1 VGFGGRDRTAPTAP
15 TAWKAPDPGGPR
27 RYDRR
32 VGKLL
37 LLDGHSLAYRAFYAL
52 PTDLATTS
60 GTVTNA
66 VYGFTSMLVKVL
78 ADEKPDY
85 IGVAFDTPRPTFRNE
100 MDVDYKANRKETPD
114 LFRSQLPLIRQ
125 VLDALE
131 IRSIEVEG
139 VEADDVIGTLARRAE
154 AEGIDVVVVTGDRDA
169 YQLVRDPHVK
179 VLYNRRGVSDYVL
192 YDEAGIIERTGGVTP
207 AQYPDYAALRGDTSD
222 NLPGVPGIGEKTAAK
237 LVSTYDDLEGIYDH
251 LDDLPPRQRTN
262 LGEARDRVFL
272 NREMSRLHL
281 DCDVGL
287 EPEDLREG
295 AFDTEAVRVL
305 FNQLEFRTLL
315 PRLLEAVGETA
326 AAPES
331 EALEADVE
339 VLRDVD
345 AVATRLRDLAGETA
359 PYAVEP
365 RWAGAPGRSDL
376 VGVAFTD
383 GAGRVTYVDAALLV
397 DAKVVDALEQLLGP
411 TGPPLVAHRA
421 KELMHGIRAVDVR
434 SLASDTAVMAY
445 LLDPGEG
452 RYLLED
458 LALRHLGL
466 EITSPDAV
474 EGTLDLDG
482 SAEVENTGRRSVAVL
497 RLSEALHDALDKRE
511 LTDLYERFER
521 PLVRVLARMEDAGV
535 RIDLEFLSELRHD
548 LSQQC
553 EDLER
558 KIHAHA
564 GEPFVINSVPQL
576 RRILFEKLEL
586 TPVKKTKTGPSTD
599 ADSLQKMAAAN
610 AHPILDDLLR
620 YREVEKLRSTYAD
633 ALPPLVQ
640 PDGRIHATFNQ
651 IATTTGRISSESP
664 NLQNVPVRTADG
676 REMRKAFVAD
686 DGCGLL
692 TADYSQIELRV
703 LAHLAEDPGL
713 IEAFAR
719 DADVHTTTA
728 SRVFG
733 VDEADVDAFQRR
745 FAKVVNYGLAYGME
759 AYGLGQRLD
768 IPTEQARDILDAYF
782 TSFPKVKAYMEQTV
796 REARNRGYTTTIFG
810 RRRQISELAS
820 DNFRIRQMGERMAQN
835 APVQGSAADIF
846 KLAMVQLDTALDE
859 GGFRTRMLLT
869 VHDELVLEV
878 PFDEREPVEPLVR
891 RVMENV
897 CELKVPLRVDM
908 GFGPTWADA
917 K

>member
-1 VGFGGRDRTAPTAP
+1 MS
-15 TAWKAPDPGGPR
+15 
-27 RYDRR
+27 
-32 VGKLL
+32 KLL
-37 LLDGHSLAYRAFYAL
+37 LLDGHSIAYRAFYAL

-78 ADEKPDY
+78 GDEKPDY
-85 IGVAFDTPRPTFRNE
+85 IAVSFDTAAPTFRNE
-100 MDVDYKANRKETPD
+100 LDANYKANRKETPD

-125 VLDALE
+125 VLDALQ
-131 IRSIEVEG
+131 IPVVEVEG
-139 VEADDVIGTLARRAE
+139 VEADDVIGTLARNAE
-154 AEGIDVVVVTGDRDA
+154 AEGIDVVVVTGDRDT

-192 YDEAGIIERTGGVTP
+192 YDEAGILERTGVTP

-237 LVSTYDDLEGIYDH
+237 LITTYENLEGIYEN
-251 LDDLPPRQRTN
+251 LDSLPPRQRTN
-262 LGEARDRVFL
+262 LGEWRDRVFQ
-272 NREMSRLHL
+272 NRAMSRLV
-281 DCDVGL
+281 CDVDVGV

-295 AFDTEAVRVL
+295 AFDAEGVRVL

-315 PRLLEAVGETA
+315 PRLFEAIGETA
-326 AAPES
+326 AAPEA
-331 EALEADVE
+331 EVLEVDVE
-339 VLRDVD
+339 TLRDAG
-345 AVATRLRDLAGETA
+345 AVATRLRDLAA
-359 PYAVEP
+359 ANQPYALEA
-365 RWAGAPGRSDL
+365 RWAGAAGRSAVLGLALADD
-376 VGVAFTD
+376 TP
-383 GAGRVTYVDAALLV
+383 RVTYADAELLR
-397 DAKVVDALEQLLGP
+397 DPKVADALDALMRPE
-411 TGPPLVAHRA
+411 GPPLVAHRA
-421 KELMHGIRAVDVR
+421 KELMHGLPVDMR

-458 LALRHLGL
+458 LALRYLGI
-466 EITSPDAV
+466 EITSPDAT
-474 EGTLDLDG
+474 EGQLDLDG
-482 SAEVENTGRRSVAVL
+482 GAETDATGRRAVAVL
-497 RLSEALHDALDKRE
+497 RLAGALQEALAQRE

-535 RIDLEFLSELRHD
+535 RIDLRFLNELRDD
-548 LSQQC
+548 LSKQC
-553 EDLER
+553 DELER
-558 KIHAHA
+558 RIHAHA

-576 RRILFEKLEL
+576 RRVLFDQLGL
-586 TPVKKTKTGPSTD
+586 TPVKKTKTGASTD
-599 ADSLQKMAAAN
+599 ADSLQKMAAVN
-610 AHPILDDLLR
+610 AHPILEDLLR

-676 REMRKAFVAD
+676 REMRKAFIAD

-703 LAHLAEDPGL
+703 LAHLADDPGL
-713 IEAFAR
+713 IDAFAR

-768 IPTEQARDILDAYF
+768 IPTDEAREILDAYF
-782 TSFPKVKAYMEQTV
+782 ASFPKVKTYMEETV
-796 REARNRGYTTTIFG
+796 REARRRGYTTTIFG

-846 KLAMVQLDTALDE
+846 KLAMIELDTALED
-859 GGFRTRMLLT
+859 GGHRSRMLLT

-878 PFDEREPVEPLVR
+878 PLDERDAVEDLVR

-897 CELKVPLRVDM
+897 CELKVPLRVDV

>member
-1 VGFGGRDRTAPTAP
+1 MS
-15 TAWKAPDPGGPR
+15 
-27 RYDRR
+27 
-32 VGKLL
+32 KLL
-37 LLDGHSLAYRAFYAL
+37 LLDGHSIAYRAFYAL

-78 ADEKPDY
+78 GDEKPDY
-85 IGVAFDTPRPTFRNE
+85 IAVSFDTPAPTFRNE
-100 MDVDYKANRKETPD
+100 LDVDYKANRKETPD

-125 VLDALE
+125 VLDALQ
-131 IRSIEVEG
+131 IPVVEVEG
-139 VEADDVIGTLARRAE
+139 VEADDVIATLARNAE
-154 AEGIDVVVVTGDRDA
+154 AEGIDVVVVTGDRDT

-192 YDEAGIIERTGGVTP
+192 YDEAGIVERTGITP

-237 LVSTYDDLEGIYDH
+237 LISTYRDLEGIYEH
-251 LDDLPPRQRTN
+251 LDSLPPRQRTN
-262 LGEARDRVFL
+262 LGDWRDRVFL
-272 NREMSRLHL
+272 NRSMSRLI
-281 DCDVGL
+281 CDVDVGV
-287 EPEDLREG
+287 EPDDLREG
-295 AFDTEAVRVL
+295 AFDAEAVRIL

-315 PRLLEAVGETA
+315 PRLFEAIGETA
-326 AAPES
+326 AAPEA
-331 EALEADVE
+331 ETLEVDVE
-339 VLRDVD
+339 VLRDAD
-345 AVATRLRDLAGETA
+345 AVATRVRDLSDANA
-359 PYAVEP
+359 RYAIEP
-365 RWAGAPGRSDL
+365 RWSGAAGRSDV
-376 VGVAFTD
+376 VGLAFADDTPH
-383 GAGRVTYVDAALLV
+383 VTYAGAELLR
-397 DAKVVDALEQLLGP
+397 DPKVADALDQLLCAD
-411 TGPPLVAHRA
+411 GPPLVAHRA
-421 KELMHGIRAVDVR
+421 KELMHGLPVDVR
-434 SLASDTAVMAY
+434 SLAYDTAVMAY

-458 LALRHLGL
+458 LALRYLGV
-466 EITSPDAV
+466 EITSPDST
-474 EGTLDLDG
+474 EGQLDLDG
-482 SAEVENTGRRSVAVL
+482 GVETDATGRRALAVL
-497 RLSEALHDALDKRE
+497 RLATALQQALEQRE

-535 RIDLEFLSELRHD
+535 RIDLEFLNELRED
-548 LSQQC
+548 LSTQC
-553 EDLER
+553 DELER
-558 KIHAHA
+558 RIHAHA

-576 RRILFEKLEL
+576 RRVLFDQLGL

-599 ADSLQKMAAAN
+599 ADSLQKMAGVN
-610 AHPILDDLLR
+610 AHPILEDLLR

-640 PDGRIHATFNQ
+640 ADGRIHATFNQ

-676 REMRKAFVAD
+676 REMRKAFIAD

-713 IEAFAR
+713 IDAFAR

-728 SRVFG
+728 ASVFG

-768 IPTEQARDILDAYF
+768 ITTEEAREILDAYF
-782 TSFPKVKAYMEQTV
+782 DSFPKVKTYMEETV
-796 REARNRGYTTTIFG
+796 REARRRGYTTTIFG

-846 KLAMVQLDTALDE
+846 KLAMIQLDTALEDA
-859 GGFRTRMLLT
+859 GLRSRMLLT

-878 PFDEREPVEPLVR
+878 PLEERDAVESVVR

-897 CELKVPLRVDM
+897 CELRVPLRVDM

>member
-1 VGFGGRDRTAPTAP
+1 VS
-15 TAWKAPDPGGPR
+15 
-27 RYDRR
+27 
-32 VGKLL
+32 KLL

-78 ADEKPDY
+78 TDEKPDY
-85 IGVAFDTPRPTFRNE
+85 IGVAFDTPKPTFRNE

-125 VLDALE
+125 VLEALE
-131 IRSIEVEG
+131 IRTIEVEG

-192 YDEAGIIERTGGVTP
+192 YDEAGIVERTGGVTP

-237 LVSTYDDLEGIYDH
+237 LVTTYDDLEGIYDH
-251 LDDLPPRQRTN
+251 LDELPPRQRTN

-272 NREMSRLHL
+272 NREMSRLQL
-281 DCDVGL
+281 ECDVDI

-295 AFDTEAVRVL
+295 AFDMEAVRVL
-305 FNQLEFRTLL
+305 FNQLEFRTLF

-345 AVATRLRDLAGETA
+345 TVATRLRDLAADTA
-359 PYAVEP
+359 PYAVEA
-365 RWAGAPGRSDL
+365 RWAGAPGRSDVL
-376 VGVAFTD
+376 GVAFAD
-383 GAGRVTYVDAALLV
+383 GDGRVTYVDAPLLV
-397 DAKVVDALEQLLGP
+397 DPKVVDPLEQLFGP
-411 TGPPLVAHRA
+411 SGPPLVAHRA
-421 KELMHGIRAVDVR
+421 KELMHGIKAVDVR

-482 SAEVENTGRRSVAVL
+482 NAEVENTGRRAVAVL
-497 RLSEALHDALDKRE
+497 RLSDALRDALDKRE

-535 RIDLEFLSELRHD
+535 RIDLDFLSELAHD

-558 KIHAHA
+558 RIHAHA

-576 RRILFEKLEL
+576 RRVLFEQLGL

-599 ADSLQKMAAAN
+599 ADSLQKMAAVN

-640 PDGRIHATFNQ
+640 ADGRIHATFNQ

-676 REMRKAFVAD
+676 REMRKAFIAD

-703 LAHLAEDPGL
+703 LAHLAQDPGL

-733 VDEADVDAFQRR
+733 VEEADVDAFQRR

-768 IPTEQARDILDAYF
+768 IPTDEARDILDAYF
-782 TSFPKVKAYMEQTV
+782 ASFPKVKTYMEQTV

-810 RRRQISELAS
+810 RRRQISELSS

-859 GGFRTRMLLT
+859 SGLRSRMLLT

-878 PFDEREPVEPLVR
+878 PFDERDPVEALVR

-897 CELKVPLRVDM
+897 CELAVPLRVDI